1 MRHLEEFGP
10 AFLELG
16 VELIEQPLPDDR
28 DQDLIGFDCPIP
40 LCADESCHD
49 RASLDHLRGKYS
61 MINIKLD
68 KPGGLTEALALRA
81 EARAAGFTIM
91 AGCMLASPLARAPAM
106 QLAQGAGGA

>member
-28 DQDLIGFDCPIP
+28 DQDLIGFACPIP

-68 KPGGLTEALALRA
+68 KTGGLTEALALR
-81 EARAAGFTIM
+81 ESTEEHTSELQTLMRNSYAAFCLKKKTHHT
-91 AGCMLASPLARAPAM
+91 R
-106 QLAQGAGGA
+106 Q